1 MAAPDPSA
9 ERRPLIRSI
18 ALTGAIGLL
27 GIAWGIASGSQMVL
41 LDGAYALIGLLV
53 SWLLLL
59 ASRLAGSEPGGRFPF
74 GRESVTPLVI
84 GIQGFVLLATLV
96 YAAFEAVAT
105 IREGGSEVT
114 ASWAIAYSVIATVAS
129 IGFWWWLRSVSGDSD
144 LLIAEATAW
153 RIGALRGVGMIIGF
167 VTMALLDR
175 TSWSGASV
183 YVDPAMVLAT
193 FVLFVPPPL
202 RMVKS
207 TILELLEGEP
217 VDEIRSP
224 VLGAVEA
231 VAHRHSI
238 ADPVVRTTKVGRKLY
253 VEVEA
258 AVEPHVTISEQ
269 HEVRQELRELLDAM
283 PFDIWLNVE
292 LYPHGRSLP

>member
-1 MAAPDPSA
+1 VAAPDPSS

-84 GIQGFVLLATLV
+84 GVQGFVLLATLT

-105 IREGGSEVT
+105 IREGGSDVT
-114 ASWAIAYSVIATVAS
+114 ASWAIAYSAISTVAS
-129 IGFWWWLRSVSGDSD
+129 LGFWWWLHSVSADSD
-144 LLIAEATAW
+144 LLVAEATAW
-153 RIGALRGVGMIIGF
+153 RIGALRGLGMVVGF
-167 VTMALLDR
+167 VTMAVLDR
-175 TSWSGASV
+175 SSWSGAAA

-193 FVLFVPPPL
+193 FVLFLPPPL

-207 TILELLEGEP
+207 TIIELLEGEP
-217 VDEIRSP
+217 GDEIRAP
-224 VLGAVEA
+224 VLAAVVN
-231 VAHRHSI
+231 VARRHGI
-238 ADPVVRTTKVGRKLY
+238 DEPMIRTTKVGPKLY

-258 AVEPHVTISEQ
+258 GVEPHVTIAAQ
-269 HEVRQELRELLDAM
+269 HRLREELRDVLDAM
-283 PFDIWLNVE
+283 PFDVWLNVE
-292 LYPHGRSLP
+292 LLPRGGAPE

>member
-59 ASRLAGSEPGGRFPF
+59 ASRLAGSEPGGRYPF

-84 GIQGFVLLATLV
+84 GVQGFVLLATLV
-96 YAAFEAVAT
+96 YAAIEAVAT
-105 IREGGSEVT
+105 IREGGSDVT

-129 IGFWWWLRSVSGDSD
+129 LGFWWWLRSVSGDSD

-153 RIGALRGVGMIIGF
+153 RIGALRGVGMVIGF
-167 VTMALLDR
+167 VAMALLER
-175 TSWSGASV
+175 TSWSGAAV
-183 YVDPAMVLAT
+183 YGDPAMVLAT
-193 FVLFVPPPL
+193 CVLFLPPPL

-207 TILELLEGEP
+207 TIIELLEGEP
-217 VDEIRSP
+217 TDEIRAP
-224 VLGAVEA
+224 VLDAVE
-231 VAHRHSI
+231 VVTRRHGI
-238 ADPVVRTTKVGRKLY
+238 DEPLVRTTKVGPKLY

-258 AVEPHVTISEQ
+258 AVEPHVTVAEQ
-269 HEVRQELRELLDAM
+269 HEVREELRETLDAM

-292 LYPHGRSLP
+292 LYPRGRSLP